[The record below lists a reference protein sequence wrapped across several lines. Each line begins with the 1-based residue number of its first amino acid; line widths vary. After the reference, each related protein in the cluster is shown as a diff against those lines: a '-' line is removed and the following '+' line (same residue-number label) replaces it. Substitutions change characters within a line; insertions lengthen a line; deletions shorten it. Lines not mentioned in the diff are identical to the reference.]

1 MDFVSLFLA
10 HKQTAL
16 KKTFSIFCCLYSILS
31 AAQTK
36 QWQQE
41 ADFNIKVSLNDQ
53 KHTLDANETIVYT
66 NNSPDTLRFIW
77 FHLWPNAYKNDKTAF
92 SEQMVERLD
101 NSAFYYADEKD
112 RGYINKLAFQVNGQT
127 AQLADDS
134 LYIDVAK
141 LVLPK
146 PLLPGAQITIAT
158 PFHVKLPKNFS
169 RGGHIDQSYQI
180 TQWYPKPAV
189 YDKYGWH
196 PMPYLD
202 QGEFYSE
209 FGNYEVEITLPKNY
223 VVAAT
228 GEVQEASEKEFL
240 SGRKLFSYQPPQE
253 TKRKSIY
260 VKKAPNVDVFPPS
273 AKDVKTLHYKANN
286 VVDFAWFAD
295 KRFMVQHDT
304 LSLPTNPHIDA
315 YTFILP
321 SKKELWGHSADWVKR
336 AVQFYSAQLGDYPY
350 PVVSAVCGPSA
361 TAGGGMEYPTITL
374 VNVRNK
380 PEDLDLTLAHEIGHN
395 WLQAMIAT
403 NERDHAWMDEGINT
417 YYEKKYRRRYYP
429 ISEEAKNILGANPE
443 EPGERLLAS
452 QISEHKDQ
460 PLETTSEDLT
470 ENNYAAVA
478 YSKGSLFME
487 KLEKEL
493 GQDTMQQVMHQYFK
507 EWGFHH
513 PYPIDLEK
521 TAEEVSGKNLDST
534 FQLLYKTGALDS
546 TEPTKP
552 NKITGPLPKANGKAN
567 YTTIAP
573 ALAYNN
579 YDRLMVGALIT
590 NVNRPSKK
598 MQYIV
603 APLYATG
610 SKQFNYIGSAAYTFY
625 PKKKF
630 YSIVPQVDVAK
641 FSTDD
646 GAAQDYSS
654 IYRGFSKVAPS
665 IRFNLHKKNPTSN
678 VEKWIELKSF
688 FITES
693 NFDYKQRRLP
703 QDTTSYYA
711 LKGANTHRTVTQIG
725 FNIQN
730 TRHLYPYQ
738 LYAQLQQA
746 GDILRATITGNYFFN
761 FNEKQQ
767 GMAVRLFAGK
777 IFYTATKTQKVINN
791 NSQYDFTMYGAN
803 GSTDYTYSNAF
814 IERNQSTAL
823 AGRQIMIKDGGF
835 KYRSDYSSE
844 MPGRSND
851 WLVAANFGIDVPN
864 GINPLNILA
873 IPLKVFADV
882 GTSAPAWVENSA
894 DPKFLYS
901 VGLQLPLLKYLNIYW
916 AIFQS
921 SAFDEPN
928 NLNGGGSAVKWWQK
942 SITFSIDIQNIKTNT
957 PFLPYR

>member
-1 MDFVSLFLA
+1 MAF
-10 HKQTAL
+10 
-16 KKTFSIFCCLYSILS
+16 
-31 AAQTK
+31 AQGTR
-36 QWQQE
+36 WQQE
-41 ADFNIKVSLNDQ
+41 ADFNIKVSLNDE
-53 KHTLDANETIVYT
+53 KNTLDANETITYI
-66 NNSPDTLRFIW
+66 NNSPDTLNFIW

-101 NSAFYYADEKD
+101 NSAFYYSDEKD
-112 RGYINKLAFQVNGQT
+112 RGYINKLAFQVDGQT
-127 AQLADDS
+127 AQLEDHPQ
-134 LYIDVAK
+134 YIDVAK
-141 LVLPK
+141 LLLPK
-146 PLLPGAQITIAT
+146 PLAPGAQITITT

-169 RGGHIDQSYQI
+169 RGGHIQQSYQI

-223 VVAAT
+223 VIAAT
-228 GEVQEASEKEFL
+228 GEVQEQNEKVFLAS
-240 SGRKLFSYQPPQE
+240 RANFSYQLPQE
-253 TKRKSIY
+253 KKKKDLF
-260 VKKAPNVDVFPPS
+260 VKNNVTVDGFPPS
-273 AKDVKTLHYKANN
+273 AREQKTLHYKANN
-286 VVDFAWFAD
+286 VIDFAWFAD
-295 KRFMVQHDT
+295 KRFIVQHDT

-315 YTFILP
+315 YTFIIP
-321 SKKELWGHSADWVKR
+321 SKKELWSRSASWVKR

-350 PVVSAVCGPSA
+350 PVVNAVCGPSNS
-361 TAGGGMEYPTITL
+361 AGGGMEYPNVTL
-374 VNVRNK
+374 VNVRNNS
-380 PEDLDLTLAHEIGHN
+380 EDLDITLAHEVGHN

-417 YYEKKYRRRYYP
+417 YYEKKYKKLYYP
-429 ISEEAKNILGANPE
+429 TSEENKKIYGTNSD

-452 QISEHKDQ
+452 QINEHKDQ
-460 PLETTSEDLT
+460 PMETTSEDLT

-478 YSKGSLFME
+478 YSKGALFME

-493 GQDTMQQVMHQYFK
+493 GKDTMQNVMHQYFND
-507 EWGFHH
+507 WHFHH

-521 TAEEVSGKNLDST
+521 TAEQVSGKNLDSI
-534 FQLLYKTGALDS
+534 FQLIYKIGPLDS
-546 TEPTKP
+546 VEPAKP
-552 NKITGPLPKANGKAN
+552 NKVTGPLPKLNGKAK
-567 YTTIAP
+567 YTTISP
-573 ALAYNN
+573 ALGYNN
-579 YDRLMVGALIT
+579 YDHLMIGALVSNI
-590 NVNRPSKK
+590 NYPRQKL
-598 MQYIV
+598 QYIV
-603 APLYATG
+603 APLYAIG

-625 PKKKF
+625 PRKKF
-630 YSIVPQVDVAK
+630 YSIIPQISVVK

-646 GAAQDYSS
+646 GSAQDYSS
-654 IYRGFSKVAPS
+654 IYRGFNKIVPS
-665 IRFNLHKKNPTSN
+665 IRFNFRKKNPTSN
-678 VEKWIELKSF
+678 VEKWIEVKSF

-703 QDTTSYYA
+703 QDTFSYYA
-711 LKGANTHRTVTQIG
+711 IKGANTHRTVSQIG

-746 GDILRATITGNYFFN
+746 GDILRATVTGNYFFN
-761 FNEKQQ
+761 FNEKRQ
-767 GMAVRLFAGK
+767 GMDIRLFAGK
-777 IFYTATKTQKVINN
+777 IFYTTTSTQKVINN

-803 GSTDYTYSNAF
+803 GATDYTYSNAF
-814 IERNQSTAL
+814 IERNQSQAF

-835 KYRSDYSSE
+835 KYRSDYSSV

-864 GINPLNILA
+864 GINPLNIID
-873 IPLKVFADV
+873 IPLKVFADI

-901 VGLQLPLLKYLNIYW
+901 IGLQLPLLKYVNIYW

-928 NLNGGGSAVKWWQK
+928 SSNGGGGPVKWWQK
-942 SITFSIDIQNIKTNT
+942 SVTFSIDIQNIKSNT